1 MDVGDLVRVYEE
13 DMKHELAFVTNIE
26 AAYPADPHESD
37 QAVTI
42 MFSDGRGEIWYDWQL
57 ELVSENG

>member
-13 DMKHELAFVTNIE
+13 DTKPELAFVTDIK
-26 AAYPADPHESD
+26 AAYPADPYESD
-37 QAVTI
+37 RAITI
-42 MFSDGRGEIWYDWQL
+42 MFVDGQKQIWFDWQL